1 METLETIQEIFSTM
15 ILIHL
20 VFFGNLHRELI
31 IFHYKV
37 MMISKVRNIMYTF
50 FSIVLWLILG
60 TICSRVAR
68 HRGRNPTLWFFLGV
82 VLGVIGLLILYIMP
96 SKKAAVATAPA
107 TASIRNE
114 EPIEISVSPTDPA
127 PPAES
132 TILWYY
138 LDNENKQYGPM
149 SFTALQGAWDD
160 DQITSSTYVW
170 NEKMENWQTLEEL
183 PDLLAQIR
191 RTPQQ

>member
-1 METLETIQEIFSTM
+1 
-15 ILIHL
+15 
-20 VFFGNLHRELI
+20 
-31 IFHYKV
+31 
-37 MMISKVRNIMYTF
+37 MMTSKARNPMYTF

-68 HRGRNPTLWFFLGV
+68 QRGRNPTLWFFLGV

-96 SKKAAVATAPA
+96 PKKAAIATAPA
-107 TASIRNE
+107 STPLIKE
-114 EPIEISVSPTDPA
+114 EPIEISVSPADPQA
-127 PPAES
+127 PAES

-170 NEKMENWQTLEEL
+170 NENMENWQTLEEL
-183 PDLLAQIR
+183 PDLLNQIR
-191 RTPQQ
+191 RTPEQ